1 MSNQA
6 IDPNNPQ
13 TNQNPYPQEDNYN
26 MNIQNFNMDI
36 HQQKQIIDN
45 LSKEDFKKK
54 IDLCIKENNLSELV
68 NILQLS
74 QIDQSILSS
83 YISENIQN
91 LDILSIFL
99 NAGANVNSY
108 IHFADY
114 KISESDIIY

>member
-45 LSKEDFKKK
+45 LINLYKKSNEDLNSEIERIKLEKKLEKEESNK
-54 IDLCIKENNLSELV
+54 I
-68 NILQLS
+68 
-74 QIDQSILSS
+74 
-83 YISENIQN
+83 ISEFQIPIFHYWRSNKKSQFLFRDFYHIK
-91 LDILSIFL
+91 ILF
-99 NAGANVNSY
+99 
-108 IHFADY
+108 
-114 KISESDIIY
+114 